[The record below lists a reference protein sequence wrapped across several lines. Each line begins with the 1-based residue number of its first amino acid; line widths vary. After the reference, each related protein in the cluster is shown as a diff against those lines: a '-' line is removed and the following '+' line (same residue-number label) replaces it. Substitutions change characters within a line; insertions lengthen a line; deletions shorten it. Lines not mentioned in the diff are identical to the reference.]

1 MWFELIRR
9 GTERIDQ
16 VKQDGSLIE
25 RQRFRFARQHDVGNG
40 HPIQRRDFVTGF
52 LRDDDVAAVA
62 HQRFSPEFVKGCLA
76 HGRNEDNVFE
86 TSMILMTLKDYIEF
100 PNDKKIK
107 IIILFSSRDNQEH
120 LNALLKLTELLD
132 EKDLYNQI
140 KDLETS
146 GEIYEKI
153 LSLTGEN

>member
-1 MWFELIRR
+1 
-9 GTERIDQ
+9 
-16 VKQDGSLIE
+16 
-25 RQRFRFARQHDVGNG
+25 
-40 HPIQRRDFVTGF
+40 
-52 LRDDDVAAVA
+52 
-62 HQRFSPEFVKGCLA
+62 
-76 HGRNEDNVFE
+76 
-86 TSMILMTLKDYIEF
+86 MILMTLKDYIEF

-132 EKDLYNQI
+132 ERDLYNQI

-153 LSLTGEN
+153 LSLTEEN